1 MHVSLKNGFKEML
14 LSKVWFYAAF
24 MCSSYRPSEG
34 YVLSTPRIV
43 TLLFTDRGTKYI
55 NTALAN
61 KPDC

>member
-1 MHVSLKNGFKEML
+1 ML